1 MRKLFALLCF
11 ASTLLLAGF
20 ASSAGA
26 APIASHFHT
35 ALSDSN
41 PDDNICG
48 IAGSSSVT
56 GVLSVQTFADSTSWA
71 EIHFIYT
78 FTSAATGKSIQISG
92 SDRNG
97 GTTTDNGDGTVTA
110 VSTFK
115 GMPQKL
121 SLANGRTLTRD
132 AGNITFVQTFDAA
145 TGELLS
151 QVISP
156 NHGPHPSAADPNLFC
171 DVLVPALT

>member
-1 MRKLFALLCF
+1 MRKRIVFLCF
-11 ASTLLLAGF
+11 ALTLLLAGL
-20 ASSAGA
+20 ASSARA
-26 APIASHFHT
+26 APITSRFHN
-35 ALSDSN
+35 AFSDSN
-41 PDDNICG
+41 PDADVCG

-56 GVLSVQTFADSTSWA
+56 VVLNVQTFADGTSWA
-71 EIHFIYT
+71 EIHFIFT

-92 SDRNG
+92 ADRNG
-97 GTTTDNGDGTVTA
+97 GITTDNGDGTVTA

-121 SLANGRTLTRD
+121 SLANGRTLSRD
-132 AGNITFVQTFDAA
+132 AGNITFIQTFDAA

-151 QVISP
+151 QVLSP
-156 NHGPHPSAADPNLFC
+156 NHGPHPSVADPNRFC